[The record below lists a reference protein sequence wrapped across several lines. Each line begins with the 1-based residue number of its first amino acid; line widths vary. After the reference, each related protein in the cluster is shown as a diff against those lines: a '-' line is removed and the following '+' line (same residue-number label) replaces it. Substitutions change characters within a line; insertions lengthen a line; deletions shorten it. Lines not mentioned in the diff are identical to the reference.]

1 MASQI
6 LKLKEV
12 DPKTAVK
19 TAVHALLEG
28 KLIVFPTETVYGL
41 GALASNK
48 EAVERLI
55 TAKGRRAG
63 HALPLAVSGLK
74 MARRFSP
81 EIDPV
86 SERLARRCWPGPL
99 TLVLNGTSEKSP
111 LQKYP
116 ESVRKAIMPNST
128 IGFRVPGHAEFIQIL
143 EELDEPIVLTSAN
156 LTGENPA
163 TNAEMALD
171 ALGNKPDL
179 FLDDG
184 PAQIGS
190 PSTVIEVQGN
200 KINVIREGA
209 ISKKNIKRLTAKI
222 ILFVCTGNTC
232 RSPMAEVLC
241 SKILAEE
248 LHCDLDDLEE
258 NGYIVMSAG
267 LATTSSSGATPEAR
281 DVMRSCGLSLDEHE
295 SQPLSPGL
303 LQFADLIFVMS
314 LSHRRMILST
324 YPEAVNRV
332 QLLSVDGN
340 DIADPLGGSF
350 DVYKNCARQI
360 EEEIKKRLPLI
371 L

>member
-12 DPKTAVK
+12 DHKTVIQ
-19 TAVHALLEG
+19 TTVRALLEG

-41 GALASNK
+41 GALASSK

-55 TAKGRRAG
+55 ATKGRHAG

-81 EIDPV
+81 DIDPI

-99 TLVLNGTSEKSP
+99 TLVLNGASEKSP
-111 LQKYP
+111 FFEYP
-116 ESVRKAIMPNST
+116 ESVRKAIMPGST
-128 IGFRVPGHAEFIQIL
+128 IGFRVPGHTEFIEIL
-143 EELDEPIVLTSAN
+143 EELGEPIVLTSAN
-156 LTGENPA
+156 LTGKAPA
-163 TNAEMALD
+163 TSAEMALD
-171 ALGNKPDL
+171 GLGSQPDL

-184 PAQIGS
+184 PAQIGN

-232 RSPMAEVLC
+232 RSPMAEALC

-248 LHCDLDDLEE
+248 LHCDLEDLED

-267 LATTSSSGATPEAR
+267 LATTSTSGATPEAR
-281 DVMRSCGLSLDEHE
+281 DVMRTYGLSLDDHE
-295 SQPLSPGL
+295 SQPLSQGL

-314 LSHRRMILST
+314 LSHRRVILSS

-332 QLLSVDGN
+332 QLLSN
-340 DIADPLGGSF
+340 SKEDIADPLGGSF
-350 DVYKNCARQI
+350 EVYKACAKQI
-360 EEEIKKRLPLI
+360 EDEIRNKLPMI